1 MLILLLTLA
10 YEPAAHAQPLSC
22 PLPEQTPML
31 VIQLFF
37 GQRIPDGGRVTST
50 QWRSFLEHTVTP
62 RFPAGFTVYDA
73 YGQWRSP
80 DTRSATREHT
90 KVIMIVAADGAPLRE
105 GIALVTG
112 EYRKLFRQQSVGIL
126 TSQGC
131 GAF

>member
-1 MLILLLTLA
+1 MLILSLTLA
-10 YEPAAHAQPLSC
+10 YEPAAHAQPPSC

-37 GQRIPDGGRVTST
+37 GQRIPDGGRVTSK

-73 YGQWRSP
+73 YGQWQSP
-80 DTRSATREHT
+80 GTRSAGREHT
-90 KVIMIVAADGAPLRE
+90 KVIMIVAADGAPSRE

-112 EYRKLFRQQSVGIL
+112 EYRKLFHQQSVGIL